1 MTPKRVFI
9 TGAAKRIGA
18 DLVYRLARDGY
29 DIVLHY
35 GASAPEAQAIQKTLE
50 AQGRSCVLIQGNLT
64 NPEDVQNVI
73 HAVRAVGPLNL
84 MIHNASLFLPDTLAT
99 VTWQGLQDH
108 LAVNAMAPLMLIQ
121 GLWEQTDHIVTIL
134 DAHTHLHH
142 QDFLSYTLGKH
153 LLWRLTVDLAPTL
166 APRTRINGIA
176 LGPTLKGVR
185 ESEGHFHTMIQKS
198 NRKQSSSSDEVY
210 GALMALH
217 QSPAITGEI
226 INMDGGLS
234 FQEREKPSQ
243 TDP

>member
-121 GLWEQTDHIVTIL
+121 GLWKQTDHIVTIL

-142 QDFLSYTLGKH
+142 QDFLSYTLGKQI
-153 LLWRLTVDLAPTL
+153 LVRLTLDLAPTL

-176 LGPTLKGVR
+176 LGPTCKNIRQSQAHFQSLIDQSNLKKATSV
-185 ESEGHFHTMIQKS
+185 
-198 NRKQSSSSDEVY
+198 DDVY
-210 GALMALH
+210 TALMALH

-226 INMDGGLS
+226 INMDGGFS
-234 FQEREKPSQ
+234 FQDREKPSQ

>member
-153 LLWRLTVDLAPTL
+153 LLWRLTLDLAPVM
-166 APRTRINGIA
+166 AQKTRINGIA

-185 ESEGHFHTMIQKS
+185 ESDAHFQAVVDASPLKKAPSM
-198 NRKQSSSSDEVY
+198 DEVY
-210 GALMALH
+210 GALMFLH

-226 INMDGGLS
+226 INMDGGYATQMRL
-234 FQEREKPSQ
+234 
-243 TDP
+243 

>member
-84 MIHNASLFLPDTLAT
+84 MIHNASLFLPDTLKT

-153 LLWRLTVDLAPTL
+153 LLWRLTLDLAPVM
-166 APRTRINGIA
+166 AQKTRINGIA

-185 ESEGHFHTMIQKS
+185 ESDAHFQAVVDASPLKKAPSM
-198 NRKQSSSSDEVY
+198 DEVY
-210 GALMALH
+210 GALMFLH

-226 INMDGGLS
+226 INMDGGYATQMRL
-234 FQEREKPSQ
+234 
-243 TDP
+243 

>member
-153 LLWRLTVDLAPTL
+153 LLWRLTLDLAPVM
-166 APRTRINGIA
+166 AQKTRINGIA

-185 ESEGHFHTMIQKS
+185 QSDAHFQAVVDASPLKKAPSM
-198 NRKQSSSSDEVY
+198 DEVY
-210 GALMALH
+210 GALMFLH

-226 INMDGGLS
+226 INMDGGYATQMRL
-234 FQEREKPSQ
+234 
-243 TDP
+243 

>member
-35 GASAPEAQAIQKTLE
+35 GVSQSEAQAIQKTLE
-50 AQGRSCVLIQGNLT
+50 AQGRSCFLIQGNLT

-73 HAVRAVGPLNL
+73 QMVRAVGPLNL

-121 GLWEQTDHIVTIL
+121 GLWEQTDHIVTLL
-134 DAHTHLHH
+134 DAHIHWHH

-153 LLWRLTVDLAPTL
+153 LLWRLTLDLAPVM
-166 APRTRINGIA
+166 AQKTRINGIA

-185 ESEGHFHTMIQKS
+185 QSDAHFQAVVDASPLKKAPSM
-198 NRKQSSSSDEVY
+198 DEVY
-210 GALMALH
+210 GALMFLH

-226 INMDGGLS
+226 INMDGGYATQMRL
-234 FQEREKPSQ
+234 
-243 TDP
+243 